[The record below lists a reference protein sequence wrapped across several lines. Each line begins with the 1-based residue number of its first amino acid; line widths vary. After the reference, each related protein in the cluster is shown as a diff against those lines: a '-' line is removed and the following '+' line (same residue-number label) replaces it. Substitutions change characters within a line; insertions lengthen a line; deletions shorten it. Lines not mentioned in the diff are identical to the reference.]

1 MFANKRHL
9 VQKRTRA
16 PAVKLSPQAAEILSL
31 KRAQKRSEEDKAVS
45 EVLDYIDN
53 AATELAQRFQCSRQ
67 RYINKFY
74 LGSKLRHNQKKKTSP
89 WSAYMHYTSLEVN
102 DGMYF
107 LPVSLSL
114 TLVS

>member
-1 MFANKRHL
+1 MFANRQHL

-31 KRAQKRSEEDKAVS
+31 KCAQKHSEEDKAVL
-45 EVLDYIDN
+45 EVLDYINN
-53 AATELAQRFQCSRQ
+53 AATELAQRFQRSCQ
-67 RYINKFY
+67 CYINKFY
-74 LGSKLRHNQKKKTSP
+74 LGSKLRRNQKKRTSP
-89 WSAYMHYTSLEVN
+89 WSAYMHYMSLEVN